1 MILVV
6 CCTTVTLYCAALQL
20 EEKRLLEQ
28 AAQATRIQAAAR
40 GWRKRR
46 NYSVA
51 RARAITVQVSVTL
64 LFTCSYVS
72 IHDQIYLHDCTTGA
86 LAGVACTWLRALI
99 QTYRT

>member
-1 MILVV
+1 MV
-6 CCTTVTLYCAALQL
+6 LQL

-51 RARAITVQVSVTL
+51 RARAVAVQVGATITL
-64 LFTCSYVS
+64 
-72 IHDQIYLHDCTTGA
+72 HA
-86 LAGVACTWLRALI
+86 M
-99 QTYRT
+99 